1 MFKLVAIASIQI
13 ATCASI
19 LSLYFALQPLSTDR
33 PWWHWL
39 LIAFAIIACF
49 LLTLREI
56 AAHLR
61 SAPKTYRSPRKI
73 NSYMHKW
80 VSSGGRVVIFSRD
93 MSWAHDEAI
102 RQVLLE
108 KAGRNEL
115 TICLEHPIGLTD
127 ELRGQGAQIVT
138 YGALG
143 HVPRSRF
150 TIVDFGREG
159 ARVAVGV
166 KVGNDHV
173 IQEFRS
179 GDHPFFA
186 VAEDLVKLLLASS
199 GRMLDVPQG

>member
-1 MFKLVAIASIQI
+1 M
-13 ATCASI
+13 
-19 LSLYFALQPLSTDR
+19 
-33 PWWHWL
+33 
-39 LIAFAIIACF
+39 
-49 LLTLREI
+49 
-56 AAHLR
+56 
-61 SAPKTYRSPRKI
+61 
-73 NSYMHKW
+73 
-80 VSSGGRVVIFSRD
+80 IFSRD
-93 MSWAHDEAI
+93 MSWTDEKAI
-102 RQVLLE
+102 RQVLME

-115 TICLEHPIGLTD
+115 TVFLEHPIPLTD
-127 ELRGQGAQIVT
+127 ELRRQGAQIVT

-199 GRMLDVPQG
+199 GKMLNVPQG